1 MRYRV
6 IYHFS
11 DGSSEDILDEVF
23 NSKLEAELAA
33 REGATDYAAGVEV
46 LKDAGELY
54 SEEEIVGWDIVD
66 EKADKSRLYRIK

>member
-11 DGSSEDILDEVF
+11 DGSSEDILDEMF

-33 REGATDYAAGVEV
+33 REGASDYAAGVEV
-46 LKDAGELY
+46 LKDAGESY
-54 SEEEIVGWDIVD
+54 SEEEIVGWDIVED
-66 EKADKSRLYRIK
+66 RKRTTYLTVLK

>member
-1 MRYRV
+1 M

-11 DGSSEDILDEVF
+11 DGSSEDVLDEMF

-33 REGATDYAAGVEV
+33 REGASDYAAEVEV
-46 LKDAGELY
+46 LKDAGESY

-66 EKADKSRLYRIK
+66 ERADKIGLLRIK